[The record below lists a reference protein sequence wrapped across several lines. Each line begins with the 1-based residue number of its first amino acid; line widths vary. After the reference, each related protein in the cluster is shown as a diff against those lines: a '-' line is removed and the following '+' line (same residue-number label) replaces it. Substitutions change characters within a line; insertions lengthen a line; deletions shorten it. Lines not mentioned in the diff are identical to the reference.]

1 MDTTTD
7 YNTILHRKDKVTQ
20 KVVDVAA
27 AGMQPTAEEKSA
39 ATAFDGD
46 GNTTVERESLEAT
59 DEEETT
65 NTYDEPQAGKRKS
78 SESSSSSTTVSGSSS
93 VSRSETGSPKDA
105 AGALLTGGHGASGD
119 GTVQVVMYA
128 KRVTYSY
135 KESQPFL
142 NATTPPSITAG
153 QEQCPTT
160 SANTSAAFPEG
171 VSHLLEPAMPTPP
184 RSNFV
189 GGPGG
194 PGRSGPRGV
203 AAYMQL
209 SPPPS
214 APQTTG
220 ASALYPFSNSY
231 AVPPSTAVNAPSFST
246 AYPNSTSAGAGYSAA
261 YATEQAPYDDFTGGL
276 ATHAA
281 GPSAAVDP
289 SRKHTE
295 KEPARRKR
303 RWGAAADADEN
314 QPRRSRRIH
323 IQDEAVEEDEEY
335 ADEEGEGSHEAYT
348 GSSYS
353 DEEGSYSYS
362 GNEEDY
368 EYYEEFYEEEV
379 EEDEED
385 EEEPRIDIIEGSGHG
400 NTLHDILYGTPKAG
414 ANANG
419 NYSRDLRESVRL
431 DSPYH
436 TPTEDKQE
444 PPRYGHLHP
453 RHDGEEDEKEGRLRS
468 TSAHSWEAAAK
479 VAAAHRRSATPER
492 VSRHHHHHKKS
503 AKGYEGTDSEDGENH
518 HHSAAGAGK
527 KHRKSVYEHGEPY
540 TEGTFKVKGRRSK
553 KDKAGGHYG
562 AMTDLDDIM
571 EQSTADSGSASN
583 EAPHEPAG
591 KDSRAAFRPLGS
603 SDTEDVDDFTAPSR
617 SLSRNRKNRQLAKEV
632 NEEDRLHHRSG
643 AESMKATRTTKLDAK
658 DGGKVIREEEPI
670 NTPSQQKRAGAG
682 DEASG
687 STEHEDE
694 GSSSDRGAKREDR
707 KKPKGGLLI
716 KCACCSKEKNTDAK
730 ASGKEN
736 EDEALKGGLL
746 IKCACCSKKKESDA
760 MANGKESKTKSK
772 CCLSSKCRCCSK
784 KKDSD
789 AMANGK
795 ESKTK
800 SKCCLSSKCRC
811 CSKKDSDAKAKEKED
826 KKPKRGLIITCSCC
840 SKEKGSDV
848 KASEK
853 KPKDSILFNCVC
865 CSKKDSG
872 AKDRKDKKPKGGS
885 GGIFSCLFAMCSGK
899 KSTKDQVADKK
910 GKETDEEEENSDA
923 AAPSKC
929 LTTSPVESPVYRQLS
944 SRQLNR
950 KSDKKVD
957 RAFKVSKS
965 RQAKQQEEEEEVT
978 AETSKSASSVSS
990 AAMTGEFEDRSEDSA
1005 SFPPKNAKRGGTQ
1018 ALSDSARVA
1027 AAALSQEESE
1037 SEASAPVSKKASYQL
1052 TPRPSP
1058 RSAGQVHRRHSR
1070 TGSARVQRGTAA
1082 SFTDHSRFH
1091 TKPENPGVVIPVDV
1105 SDVDES
1111 DESSVSNSAKAQ
1123 QKRSHRHRQTRVV
1136 EYRNKHRRERS
1147 SQRKRAESSRADRAM
1162 LLNEKPKNRSSSSAG
1177 GKRSF
1182 SAS

>member
-46 GNTTVERESLEAT
+46 GNTT
-59 DEEETT
+59 
-65 NTYDEPQAGKRKS
+65 
-78 SESSSSSTTVSGSSS
+78 
-93 VSRSETGSPKDA
+93 TGSPKDA

-203 AAYMQL
+203 AAY
-209 SPPPS
+209 
-214 APQTTG
+214 
-220 ASALYPFSNSY
+220 

-289 SRKHTE
+289 SRKNTE

-323 IQDEAVEEDEEY
+323 IQDEAVEDDEEY
-335 ADEEGEGSHEAYT
+335 ADEEGEGSHEA
-348 GSSYS
+348 
-353 DEEGSYSYS
+353 
-362 GNEEDY
+362 
-368 EYYEEFYEEEV
+368 
-379 EEDEED
+379 
-385 EEEPRIDIIEGSGHG
+385 GHG

-419 NYSRDLRESVRL
+419 NYSRDLRESMRL

-617 SLSRNRKNRQLAKEV
+617 SLSRNRKSRQLAKEV

-853 KPKDSILFNCVC
+853 KPKDSILVNCVC

-910 GKETDEEEENSDA
+910 GKETDEEEEENSDA

-990 AAMTGEFEDRSEDSA
+990 AAVTGEFEDRSEESA

-1027 AAALSQEESE
+1027 AAALSQEDSE

-1070 TGSARVQRGTAA
+1070 TGSARAQRGTAA

-1136 EYRNKHRRERS
+1136 EYRNKHRREKS